1 MFNNNFLW
9 MNGSYQIDRSKLVLG
24 PLGTSNNTNK
34 FFFSTDLS
42 GTNFYD
48 GNISTGAS
56 STKANKIEFNG
67 TYFVAVGTSF
77 DSSNSTKCIAYSLDG
92 KKWTAA
98 NISGTSTTEMYDVK
112 WNGSSW
118 LAVGLAGKYATST
131 DSINWTIG
139 SSLSAANTTNPIY
152 CICWHLTKWV
162 VGTQNNTGRP
172 EIWTSTDA
180 VTWTRTYLWG
190 GSPFTG
196 GAGLFALATN
206 ETTIVGLLGRGNA
219 APIYIYSSDNGVNW
233 IQPTGTSAIQPSN
246 WGINERVSLVWA
258 GSPISRFVYS
268 GVNSTSQPAFK
279 LWKSWAGFPVVS
291 TTSSWESVNTQ
302 SIYGFSSNNDLVTLD
317 LKWDGSKLWFTN
329 KSIAAVSGVA
339 FSTTNLL
346 SFTTVFTKDR
356 VGFSN
361 SGITTIA
368 INNS

>member
-1 MFNNNFLW
+1 M
-9 MNGSYQIDRSKLVLG
+9 DRATLVLG
-24 PLGTSNNTNK
+24 PLGTSTNTNK

-48 GNISTGAS
+48 GSISTGTS

-77 DSSNSTKCIAYSLDG
+77 SSSDSTKCIAYSIDG
-92 KKWTAA
+92 KNWTAA
-98 NISGTSTTEMYDVK
+98 NITGTSTTEMYDVK

-118 LAVGLAGKYATST
+118 LAVGLNGKYATST

-139 SSLSAANTTNPIY
+139 SPLSATNTTQPIY
-152 CICWHLTKWV
+152 CVCWHLTKWI
-162 VGTQNNTGRP
+162 VGTKKNTGPTQP

-180 VTWTRTYLWG
+180 VTWTRTYLFG
-190 GSPFTG
+190 GGLPAAG
-196 GAGLFALATN
+196 GGVFALATN
-206 ETTIVGLLGRGNA
+206 GTTIVALLGTGNS

-233 IQPTGTSAIQPSN
+233 IQPGGASAIQPSN
-246 WGINERVSLVWA
+246 WGTDERVTLVWA

-268 GVNSTSQPAFK
+268 GVNSTSQPSYK
-279 LWKSWAGFPVVS
+279 LWKSWANFPSGPS
-291 TTSSWESVNTQ
+291 TSWEPVNTS

-329 KSIAAVSGVA
+329 KSISTVSGVA
-339 FSTTNLL
+339 FSTTNLT

-361 SGITTIA
+361 SGVTTIA